1 LSDNINDVIN
11 KEINNNNNN
20 NNENEEVVSEENET
34 VEEKPQDKRK
44 IDAYLESLV
53 FLTKYYQK
61 DVSKDSLVSG
71 VVAPGSFMNLKGF
84 ISSSERIGLITKP
97 VQRELKDISKLA
109 LPSLLVLKKNRSCV
123 LTDID
128 IEEQK
133 VKVIIPGLGEKVLS
147 FERMEQEYTG
157 VTLLIK
163 NDYKFK
169 NDVHQKV
176 VIDKPNQWFIGA
188 MKRNKDIYMKVV
200 VAAIVINLFV
210 VATPLFT
217 MNVYDRVLPN
227 NALDTLWVLATG
239 VIIVMLF
246 DFILKLT
253 RSHYLGLANKR
264 ADIVMSNKI
273 FDQLLDIR
281 LEEKPASTGMFL
293 SRLQSFES
301 VRDFFTTATI
311 AAIVDLPFIFIFI
324 AVIFFIGGP
333 TAWISLGTVV
343 IVFAFSMYMQKPIKE
358 IIEKS
363 AKEDQIKMTTLNE
376 TVTGL
381 EIIKSVRGQNRM
393 KTQFENAL
401 NQTAYYSDKSQ
412 HLSQTATYFTAM
424 VSQLSNIAIV
434 ITGVYLAGE
443 GEMTMGAIIASMMLN
458 GRVIAPVSQIVSMIL
473 RYDRTMLALKNIDE
487 LMAMEV
493 ERGDKKYLSRPNL
506 DGTIEFK
513 DVTFTYKDQNFE
525 ALKNIDLHIKKG
537 EKIAILGK
545 VGSGKSTLSKLMMNL
560 YVPSNG
566 SVLIDGTDVR
576 QIDPVDLRRSIG
588 YVPQE
593 PFLFLGTLKDNITI
607 GENFASDEDV
617 IKASKI
623 AGVNSFLGKHEAG
636 FDLIVGERGY
646 GLSGGERQ
654 SITLARALL
663 SSPNFLVLD
672 EPTNSMDVQTEQAFI
687 NNMQDIVK
695 DKTVIIMTHKMSILK
710 LVDRVIVLHDGKIVA
725 DGPKDKVMSSLKG
738 N

>member
-1 LSDNINDVIN
+1 MNNPSLNENES
-11 KEINNNNNN
+11 EINNL
-20 NNENEEVVSEENET
+20 
-34 VEEKPQDKRK
+34 EKRTTDT
-44 IDAYLESLV
+44 YLDCLI

-61 DVSKDSLVSG
+61 DVSRDSLVSG
-71 VVAPGSFMNLKGF
+71 IITPGSFMNLKSF
-84 ISSSERIGLITKP
+84 INSSQRVGLITKTVKRP
-97 VQRELKDISKLA
+97 LKDISKLA

-123 LTDID
+123 LTDIN

-133 VKVIIPGLGEKVLS
+133 VKVIIPGLGEKILS
-147 FERMEQEYTG
+147 FDRLEEEYTG
-157 VTLLIK
+157 VCILIK

-169 NDVHQKV
+169 NNVHEKV

-210 VATPLFT
+210 IATPLFT

-227 NALDTLWVLATG
+227 NAFDTLWVLAVG

-311 AAIVDLPFIFIFI
+311 ATIVDLPFIFIFI

-333 TAWISLGTVV
+333 TAWISFATVI
-343 IVFAFSMYMQKPIKE
+343 IVFSFSLYMQRPIKD

-443 GEMTMGAIIASMMLN
+443 GEMTMGAIIAAMMLN

-487 LMAMEV
+487 LMAMDV

-506 DGTIEFK
+506 DGNIEFK
-513 DVTFTYKDQNFE
+513 DVTFAYKDQNFE
-525 ALKNIDLHIKKG
+525 ALKNVNLNIKKG
-537 EKIAILGK
+537 EKVAILGK
-545 VGSGKSTLSKLMMNL
+545 IGSGKSTLSKLMMNL
-560 YVPSNG
+560 YIPTNG

-672 EPTNSMDVQTEQAFI
+672 EPTNSMDIQTEQAFI

-695 DKTVIIMTHKMSILK
+695 DKTVVIMTHKMSILK
-710 LVDRVIVLHDGKIVA
+710 LVDRVIVLHEGKVVA
-725 DGPKDKVMSSLKG
+725 DGPKDDVIKSLKG